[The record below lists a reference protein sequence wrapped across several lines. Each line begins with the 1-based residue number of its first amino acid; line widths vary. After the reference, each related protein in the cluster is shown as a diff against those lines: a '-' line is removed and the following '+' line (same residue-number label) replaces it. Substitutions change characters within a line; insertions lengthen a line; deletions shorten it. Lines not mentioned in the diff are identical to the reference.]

1 MPRCIHAFIPVQ
13 IYSSTDTSTRTAR
26 HSTYLGKEH
35 FGDVS
40 VAGGLVE
47 EADAHDRGHLHVVR
61 HVQLRRGGRQQGWHV
76 DAQGPH
82 CDTVHCASPVVSGGG
97 VGWWWWSWSVVVGLV
112 SGGEGVWWFEE
123 RWGFQWGCWMKL
135 LGVFG
140 GVGVEVGMF
149 ISIFGVLLVKGWRC
163 CGCRSPP

>member
-1 MPRCIHAFIPVQ
+1 M
-13 IYSSTDTSTRTAR
+13 
-26 HSTYLGKEH
+26 
-35 FGDVS
+35 S

-97 VGWWWWSWSVVVGLV
+97 VGWWWWSLSVVVRVFGDLR
-112 SGGEGVWWFEE
+112 GG
-123 RWGFQWGCWMKL
+123 
-135 LGVFG
+135 GVFSG
-140 GVGVEVGMF
+140 GVGWSCWGFLVEW
-149 ISIFGVLLVKGWRC
+149 VLRLECLFRFLVFC
-163 CGCRSPP
+163 